1 MERPFLVAGGGIGG
15 LACALALA
23 RKGFAVRLFEQQN
36 EFREAG
42 AGIQLGPN
50 MFKALARLDLKDAV
64 LADAWQPGAQEMRC
78 ALSGKLVT
86 RIPLEDEFR
95 ARFKEPYG
103 VTHRHDLLASFLNA
117 CQAQKLIS
125 LETGRR
131 VEGFRDEGNR
141 VVATLD
147 NGEEV
152 EGEALIGC
160 DGVWSRV
167 REKIIGDGAPI
178 VSGHIA
184 YRAVLKKSEVPEDL
198 WQPDVVLWAG
208 PRTHLVHYPLRRGE
222 LYNLVAVFHSKKY
235 VEGWDAAGDTALL
248 WSHFEGQRPEVLRM
262 LERIDTWRMWVLC
275 DREPV
280 KHWSK
285 GRVTVL
291 GDAAHP
297 MLQYLAQG
305 ANMATEDAV
314 VLSEKLSESKSDV
327 AAAFAAYQEA
337 RYKRT
342 AWVQIMARVYG
353 ELYHAEGVKAELR
366 NDSLGARTPADA
378 YKGVEWLYGGI

>member
-1 MERPFLVAGGGIGG
+1 MGKPFLIAGGGIGG

-23 RKGFAVRLFEQQN
+23 RKGFAVRLFEQQT

-50 MFKALARLDLKDAV
+50 MFKALSRLDLKDAV

-78 ALSGKLVT
+78 ALTGNRVT
-86 RIPLEDEFR
+86 RIPLADEFR
-95 ARFKEPYG
+95 AKFTEPYG
-103 VTHRHDLLASFLNA
+103 VTHRHDLLAAFLNA
-117 CQAQKLIS
+117 CKAHALIS

-141 VVATLD
+141 VVVTLNSGD
-147 NGEEV
+147 EV

-160 DGVWSRV
+160 DGVWSRI
-167 REKIIGDGAPI
+167 REQIIGDGAPI

-208 PRTHLVHYPLRRGE
+208 PRTHLVHYPLRRGD
-222 LYNLVAVFHSKKY
+222 LYNLVAVFHSKQY
-235 VEGWDAAGDTALL
+235 VEGWNAEGDTQLL
-248 WSHFEGQRPEVLRM
+248 WRHFEGQRPEVLRM
-262 LERIDTWRMWVLC
+262 LERIETWRMWVLC

-280 KHWSK
+280 KHWSR
-285 GRVTVL
+285 GRVTLL

-314 VLSEKLSESKSDV
+314 VLAEKLSAEGDI
-327 AAAFAAYQEA
+327 ADAFVAYQEA

-342 AWVQIMARVYG
+342 AWVQIMARIYG

-366 NDSLGARTPADA
+366 NDSLGARNPQDA
-378 YKGVEWLYGGI
+378 YKGVAWLYDGI